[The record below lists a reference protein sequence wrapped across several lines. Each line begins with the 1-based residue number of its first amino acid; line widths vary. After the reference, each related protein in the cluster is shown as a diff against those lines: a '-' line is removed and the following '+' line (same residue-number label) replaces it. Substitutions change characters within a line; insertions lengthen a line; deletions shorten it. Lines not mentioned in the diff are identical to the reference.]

1 MSERASTADPIG
13 GLLASL
19 PPDRIPAH
27 VAIIMDGNGRWAE
40 QRGMSRSEG
49 HRAGAKS
56 VREVMRACR
65 PLGVKYLTLYSFS
78 SENWRRPKE
87 EIDALMELCV
97 LYCRSEQESL
107 VREGIRVRWIGDRE
121 ALPAHARGAL
131 EDVERATAGQ
141 TGATLVLAINYS
153 GRGEIAR
160 AARLLAQEAQEGRLD
175 PETIDE
181 RAVSERLFTSDL
193 PDPDLLIR
201 TAGEMRVSN
210 FLLWQISY
218 AEIHVTRTLW
228 PDFGPDHLCEAI
240 RDYACRQRKFGGLP
254 ASLST
259 KSTPPCSSNDCS
271 SAPS

>member
-1 MSERASTADPIG
+1 MTADALPLDPI
-13 GLLASL
+13 ASL
-19 PPDRIPAH
+19 LGSVPRDRVPTH

-40 QRGMSRSEG
+40 RRGLSRSEG

-56 VREVMRACR
+56 VREVMKACQ
-65 PLGVKYLTLYSFS
+65 PLGVRYLTLYSFS

-107 VREGIRVRWIGDRE
+107 VREGIRVRWIGDRD
-121 ALPAHARGAL
+121 ALPSHARAAL
-131 EDVERATAGQ
+131 EDVEAATRHQ

-153 GRGEIAR
+153 GRAEITR
-160 AARLLAQEAQEGRLD
+160 AARLLARDARDGRVD
-175 PETIDE
+175 PEAIDDQ
-181 RAVSERLFTSDL
+181 ALAARLYTSDI

-228 PDFGPDHLCEAI
+228 PDFGPSDLCDAI

-254 ASLST
+254 GSET
-259 KSTPPCSSNDCS
+259 KDIAPPCSSNDCS